1 MNEKIRVLITGATGF
16 VGGHLIQALEKEGP
30 SSFDIFGTTYPDAP
44 PSSGNK
50 LYFLD
55 LRLERDVMKLVAEV
69 RPDWIFHFAAVSN
82 AHRSWEMRGETI
94 ETNVLGT
101 LNLLEA
107 VRQASPGARVLFISS
122 SDVYGAGVSPTEGLK
137 EDAPFQIVSPYAY
150 SKAAGEMLCGFY
162 EKIENIDIV
171 IARPFPHTGPG
182 QTEDFVCSDW
192 SRQIVQIEKGDIAPI
207 LRVGNL
213 DVRRDYCDVRDVV
226 KAYISLLRKGRRGE
240 VYNICSGTTIS
251 LREVLGF
258 LVKEAGVS
266 NPISIEVDPVK
277 FRRIDM
283 PVQMGS
289 NRKIT
294 SETGWLTSIP
304 MERTLHELIA
314 FWRQS
319 LAGENK

>member
-1 MNEKIRVLITGATGF
+1 MSEKIRVLITGATGF
-16 VGGHLIQALEKEGP
+16 VGGHLIWALEKEGP
-30 SSFDIFGTTYPDAP
+30 SAFNIFGTTYPDAP
-44 PSSGNK
+44 PPSGNK
-50 LYFLD
+50 LYFLN
-55 LRLERDVMKLVAEV
+55 LRLERDVMKIVAEV

-82 AHRSWEMRGETI
+82 AHRSWEMRSETI

-192 SRQIVQIEKGDIAPI
+192 SRQAAIIERGDSAPT
-207 LRVGNL
+207 LKVGNL
-213 DVRRDYCDVRDVV
+213 DIQRDFCDVRDVV
-226 KAYISLLRKGRRGE
+226 KAYILLLRKGRRGE
-240 VYNICSGTTIS
+240 IYNVCSARAVGLRAILNFLIREASGKIPIS
-251 LREVLGF
+251 VEVDVAKLRETDVPF
-258 LVKEAGVS
+258 LL
-266 NPISIEVDPVK
+266 
-277 FRRIDM
+277 
-283 PVQMGS
+283 GS
-289 NRKIT
+289 NRKI
-294 SETGWLTSIP
+294 SKETGWSPCIS
-304 MERTLHELIA
+304 MDQTLRDLLA
-314 FWRQS
+314 NWRQRVGDRS
-319 LAGENK
+319 